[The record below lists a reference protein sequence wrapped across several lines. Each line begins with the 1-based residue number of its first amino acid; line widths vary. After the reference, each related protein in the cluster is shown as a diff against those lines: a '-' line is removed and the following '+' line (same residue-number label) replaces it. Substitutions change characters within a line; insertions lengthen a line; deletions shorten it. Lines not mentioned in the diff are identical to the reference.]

1 MQSRAHGNGNK
12 PLLPL
17 LVWRGW
23 TARNSPLPFISH
35 VAFPLSLSPLF
46 FSPPVL
52 LFLSLLPFL
61 LLLFSSSTAPH
72 TQLETHIQKQK
83 KERKNK
89 TKKKKTPHTKQKIE
103 KGNKENRKK
112 TKKRRMK
119 RSQRKKKKL

>member
-1 MQSRAHGNGNK
+1 VKAPNLYCNQELMAMATNLSYS
-12 PLLPL
+12 L

-23 TARNSPLPFISH
+23 TARNSPFPFISH

-89 TKKKKTPHTKQKIE
+89 TKKKKKPPTQ
-103 KGNKENRKK
+103 NRK
-112 TKKRRMK
+112 
-119 RSQRKKKKL
+119 